1 MCYPCGWSRCRA
13 PAIMKHFYPIFQY
26 ACALLLIASS
36 VAMVAYQIF
45 TIADVANGLLIYV
58 AQAFLLAGSIF
69 GLDYY
74 VKQINVKLNG
84 IIQDSSKGN
93 KKQQPVEHTHR

>member
-1 MCYPCGWSRCRA
+1 
-13 PAIMKHFYPIFQY
+13 MKHFYPVFQY

-36 VAMVAYQIF
+36 VAMVAYQVFSIH
-45 TIADVANGLLIYV
+45 DVANGLLIYV

-74 VKQINVKLNG
+74 VKQIKIRLDGIVK
-84 IIQDSSKGN
+84 QDTPRDSK
-93 KKQQPVEHTHR
+93 